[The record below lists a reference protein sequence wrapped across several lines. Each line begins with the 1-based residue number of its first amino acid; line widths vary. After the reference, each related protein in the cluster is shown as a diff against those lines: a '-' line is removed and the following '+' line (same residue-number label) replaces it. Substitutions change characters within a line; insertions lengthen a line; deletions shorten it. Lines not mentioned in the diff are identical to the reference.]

1 MNIFDPE
8 ISTMTSEKLGVPKNL
23 FVKKNP
29 SMNTAALL
37 NSSVD
42 KFFFLRLNHGE

>member
-23 FVKKNP
+23 FVRKNR
-29 SMNTAALL
+29 MNTAALL
-37 NSSVD
+37 NSSVE
-42 KFFFLRLNHGE
+42 KYFFSQT